1 MGCETWREALSA
13 RLDGEHSD
21 VSAGALDAHVEGC
34 VDCAAFALRLD
45 RLHRAT
51 RVAPAVEVP
60 DLTEEILAAAAAA
73 GPGRRFDLTLVLR
86 WLLVVVAAIEIG
98 MASPE
103 ILGRWHTGGELGTWA
118 VASAVGFL
126 SVALKPRRAGAVL
139 PMLVCATVFTVFV
152 SLRDI
157 TDGRTNFSQ
166 EWSHLLLVVGAL
178 VLTAMWRTERETE
191 EPGPDVVVDSDR
203 GAVPLRGRRAA

>member
-13 RLDGEHSD
+13 GLDGERSD
-21 VSAGALDAHVEGC
+21 VSAEALDAHL
-34 VDCAAFALRLD
+34 DQCAECSAFSVRLD

-51 RVAPAVEVP
+51 RVAPAVDVP

-73 GPGRRFDLTLVLR
+73 GPRLRLDLTLVLR
-86 WLLVVVAAIEIG
+86 WLLVLVAAVEIG

-126 SVALKPRRAGAVL
+126 SVALKPRRAGAIL
-139 PMLVCATVFTVFV
+139 PMLICATIFTVFV

-157 TDGRTNFSQ
+157 TDGRTNLSQ
-166 EWSHLLLVVGAL
+166 EWSHLLLVLGAL
-178 VLTAMWRTERETE
+178 VLTALWRRVRETE
-191 EPGPDVVVDSDR
+191 EPGPDVVVASDR